1 MVNPLNVLPH
11 EEIGWS
17 EIGEQFTRYR
27 LLVTPWF
34 RVFLHRLWC
43 PMWHPQGHDHPWS
56 FVAIVL
62 KGGYLERTQK
72 ECRWRGQGSVLY
84 RPAEFVHNVVTGRDV
99 NWSIVIT
106 GPKRRQWGFVDMKP
120 VHGFESEVH

>member
-1 MVNPLNVLPH
+1 VKSWFDIFPH
-11 EEIGWS
+11 EEIGWT
-17 EIGEQFTRYR
+17 EVGEEFTRYR

-34 RVFLHRLWC
+34 RVFVHRLWC
-43 PMWHPQGHDHPWS
+43 PVWHPQGHDHPWS

-62 KGGYLERTQK
+62 WGGYLERTQAERK
-72 ECRWRGQGSVLY
+72 WRGPGSVLF
-84 RPAEFVHNVVTGRDV
+84 RPAEFVHNVITGQKV

-120 VHGFESEVH
+120 LE